1 MDANLYYFLHFEF
14 SFWIISRKVPN
25 KNILKEQK
33 SLLSKIMI
41 NVMVL
46 AFSLIIKDFLSI

>member
-25 KNILKEQK
+25 KNILREQK